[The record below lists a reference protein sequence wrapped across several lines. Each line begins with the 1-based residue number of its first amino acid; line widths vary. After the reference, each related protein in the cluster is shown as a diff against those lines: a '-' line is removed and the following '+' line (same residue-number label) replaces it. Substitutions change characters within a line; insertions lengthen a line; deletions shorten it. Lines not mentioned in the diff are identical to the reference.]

1 MMKKYYRKLEDMEAK
16 KWLEKHCPHLDK
28 PSQKIGLYEL
38 CLVMEEYHK
47 HRVNHAQT
55 GEKKEL

>member
-1 MMKKYYRKLEDMEAK
+1 MKKYYRKLDDMEAK
-16 KWLEKHCPHLDK
+16 KWLSKHCPQLDK

-47 HRVNHAQT
+47 HKLNHAPT

>member
-1 MMKKYYRKLEDMEAK
+1 MKKYYRKLEDMEAK

-47 HRVNHAQT
+47 HKLNHAPT

>member
-1 MMKKYYRKLEDMEAK
+1 MEKYKKLEDMEAK
-16 KWLEKHCPHLDK
+16 KWLSKHCTHLDK

-47 HRVNHAQT
+47 HKLNQAPT
-55 GEKKEL
+55 GEKK